1 MTLLTWEEEE
11 ILHKVRELDRKVDR
25 LELLLEEVLNELK
38 PSYKPTTAIVVIP
51 AQFDSLG
58 AKLTRAMLK

>member
-51 AQFDSLG
+51 AQFDKTGPVLIPVR
-58 AKLTRAMLK
+58 K

>member
-25 LELLLEEVLNELK
+25 LFALVQEILHETGVPKFYPPIAITVVPAAFN
-38 PSYKPTTAIVVIP
+38 SGPTLIP
-51 AQFDSLG
+51 V
-58 AKLTRAMLK
+58 RR